1 MGLAGKVAL
10 VTGSTGGIGRA
21 IARALARDGAAIVI
35 HGLGDPEKTERFR
48 ASLEAEHGVRVVFVD
63 ANLESADAAV
73 RLIEQ
78 ATKTCGKIDIL
89 VNNAGAIH
97 NGPIEAHPPQAWE
110 AVLGVNLSAP
120 FHTMRT
126 VLPQMRARNWGR
138 IINIASTLGLVATAD
153 RTSYVASKFG
163 LVGLTKAVALET
175 AGTGITCNAICP
187 GYVMA
192 PHMKKRVQA
201 LASEK
206 SISFEAAEAEFVS
219 VEHPGGKALT
229 PEQIAEVAAFLC
241 TDAAAEIRGAAWA
254 VDAGWTAH

>member
-1 MGLAGKVAL
+1 
-10 VTGSTGGIGRA
+10 
-21 IARALARDGAAIVI
+21 
-35 HGLGDPEKTERFR
+35 
-48 ASLEAEHGVRVVFVD
+48 
-63 ANLESADAAV
+63 
-73 RLIEQ
+73 
-78 ATKTCGKIDIL
+78 
-89 VNNAGAIH
+89 
-97 NGPIEAHPPQAWE
+97 
-110 AVLGVNLSAP
+110 
-120 FHTMRT
+120 MRT
-126 VLPQMRARNWGR
+126 VLPQMRSRNWGR

-201 LASEK
+201 LATEK
-206 SISFEAAEAEFVS
+206 SISFEAAEAEIVS

-241 TDAAAEIRGAAWA
+241 TDAAAEIRGSAWS

>member
-21 IARALARDGAAIVI
+21 IARALARDGASIVI

-48 ASLEAEHGVRVVFVD
+48 ASLQAESGVRVVFVD
-63 ANLESADAAV
+63 ANLESASAAV

-78 ATKTCGKIDIL
+78 ATEACGKIDIL

-97 NGPIEAHPPQAWE
+97 AGSIETHPPDKWD
-110 AVLGVNLSAP
+110 AVLAVNLSAP
-120 FHTMRT
+120 FHTART
-126 VLPQMRARNWGR
+126 VLPQMRERNWGR
-138 IINIASTLGLVATAD
+138 IINISSTMGL
-153 RTSYVASKFG
+153 
-163 LVGLTKAVALET
+163 VALET

-187 GYVMA
+187 GFVLS

-201 LASEK
+201 IAAEK
-206 SISFEAAEAEFVS
+206 SISLEAAETELVGD
-219 VEHPGGKALT
+219 VMPGGKALT

-241 TDAAAEIRGAAWA
+241 TDAACEIRGAAWS
-254 VDAGWTAH
+254 VDGGWTAH

>member
-21 IARALARDGAAIVI
+21 IARALARDGASIVI

-48 ASLEAEHGVRVVFVD
+48 ASLEAESGVRVVFVD
-63 ANLESADAAV
+63 ANLESGEAAV

-78 ATKTCGKIDIL
+78 ATAACGKIDIL

-97 NGPIEAHPPQAWE
+97 NGPIETHPAAAWE

-201 LASEK
+201 LATEK
-206 SISFEAAEAEFVS
+206 SISFAAAEAEIVS
-219 VEHPGGKALT
+219 AEQPGGKALT

-241 TDAAAEIRGAAWA
+241 TDAACEIRGAAWS

>member
-21 IARALARDGAAIVI
+21 IARALAREGASIVI

-48 ASLEAEHGVRVVFVD
+48 ATLEAERGVRVVFVD
-63 ANLESADAAV
+63 ANLESAAAAV

-78 ATKTCGKIDIL
+78 ATEACGKIDIL

-97 NGPIEAHPPQAWE
+97 NGPIETHPPQAWD

-126 VLPQMRARNWGR
+126 VLPQMRSRNWGR
-138 IINIASTLGLVATAD
+138 IINIASTLGIVATAD

-201 LASEK
+201 LAAEK

-219 VEHPGGKALT
+219 AQHPGGKALT

-241 TDAAAEIRGAAWA
+241 TDAAAEIRGAAWT

>member
-21 IARALARDGAAIVI
+21 IARALARDGASIVI

-48 ASLEAEHGVRVVFVD
+48 ASLAAESGVRVVFVD
-63 ANLESADAAV
+63 ANLESSAAAV

-78 ATKTCGKIDIL
+78 ATEACGKIDIL

-97 NGPIEAHPPQAWE
+97 AGSIETHPPDKWD
-110 AVLGVNLSAP
+110 AVLAVNLSAP

-126 VLPQMRARNWGR
+126 VIPQMRARNWGR
-138 IINIASTLGLVATAD
+138 IINISSTMGLVASVD
-153 RTSYVASKFG
+153 RSSYVASKFG
-163 LVGLTKAVALET
+163 LIGLTKAVALET

-187 GYVMA
+187 GFVLS

-201 LASEK
+201 IAAEK
-206 SISFEAAEAEFVS
+206 SISLAAAETELVGD
-219 VEHPGGKALT
+219 VMPGGKALT
-229 PEQIAEVAAFLC
+229 PEQIAEVPAFLC
-241 TDAAAEIRGAAWA
+241 TDAACEIRGAAWS
-254 VDAGWTAH
+254 VDGGWTAH